1 MIDLGTLAGLLEHRH
16 RLDAYCPAANAGRS
30 AMQLLVSIMIGGEG
44 GIRTLGPLAGTPVF
58 KPRTSRTREIKHKET
73 PRLLP
78 LINLARH
85 EEMRVLGPSGNGV
98 AMAVGPVSRLQ

>member
-16 RLDAYCPAANAGRS
+16 RLDAYCPAANAGRN

-58 KPRTSRTREIKHKET
+58 KSRTSHTREIKHKET
-73 PRLLP
+73 PRSLP
-78 LINLARH
+78 LISFAWR
-85 EEMRVLGPSGNGV
+85 EETRVLDPSGNG
-98 AMAVGPVSRLQ
+98 SD